1 MAILPKEKKQNLL
14 PPADLA
20 KEIERLH
27 ENLRDER
34 DRHLH
39 TLADF
44 TNYRRRI
51 ERDGNRLAEE
61 GKRDILLSLL
71 DIMDDMDRT
80 LHWGDN
86 EEQDLLKVV
95 GNIRQKLLALLET
108 LGVFSF
114 DSVGELFNH
123 DLHEAVS
130 IAENEDIKQG
140 TVVDELR
147 RGYLWKNE
155 LLRPAQVRVVG

>member
-1 MAILPKEKKQNLL
+1 MATIPQENEQHLL

-20 KEIERLH
+20 EEIERLH
-27 ENLRDER
+27 EKLCDER
-34 DRHLH
+34 DLRLRA
-39 TLADF
+39 LADF
-44 TNYRRRI
+44 KNYRRRA
-51 ERDGNRLAEE
+51 ELDGNKLAEE
-61 GKRDILLSLL
+61 SKRDILLSLL

-80 LHWGDN
+80 LHWEDN

-114 DSVGELFNH
+114 DSVGELFDH

-130 IAENEDIKQG
+130 MAENKNIKQG

-147 RGYLWKNE
+147 RGYLLKNE
-155 LLRPAQVRVVG
+155 LLRPAQVRVAG